1 MRLEIL
7 SVKIFLCKTKR
18 PKKEYTAYIS
28 PEAYKETLKQH
39 QRYNGIDLFNEII
52 IHDVKIKPHPKANE
66 NEIIV
71 INNKLI

>member
-28 PEAYKETLKQH
+28 PEAYQETLKQH

-52 IHDVKIKPHPKANE
+52 IHEIPVKPHPKAKKY
-66 NEIIV
+66 EILI
-71 INNKLI
+71 IHNKLI